1 MLNYQNYKAI
11 MKANIIQN
19 IIHLHLRRI
28 CRIPT
33 ASRKK
38 QLSALNVDSNNMDK
52 VSIKLNNCA

>member
-1 MLNYQNYKAI
+1 

-33 ASRKK
+33 AWRKK